1 MSNNA
6 NMPSKPIGHSAPN
19 RSTMPNRHRA
29 RQGMTLIEALLAI
42 VVLGVGLTGI
52 LLAFNTVVR
61 ASADPVVSKQLLAI
75 AQELQEEIQHK
86 PYPAEPNVA
95 PSGCARDTFNDV
107 ADYHGYASSASIC
120 AVDGTLITA
129 LAGYSV
135 TVSVATAT
143 LSGVGA
149 AKRITVTVSRGSA
162 SLALVGWR
170 TDYAS

>member
-1 MSNNA
+1 MCSSREG
-6 NMPSKPIGHSAPN
+6 P
-19 RSTMPNRHRA
+19 RA
-29 RQGMTLIEALLAI
+29 GPRAGLRTGLRRRQRGFTLPEAILAI